1 MKTFSEN
8 QRTYAV
14 CKDETK
20 VEKMSLFEKLG
31 IVTNIWTKRMEG
43 GDRFE
48 DLARQFSDQG
58 FKDMEM
64 REGDYLRN
72 SEFGSLIGE
81 IEAAMRRYTDEQW
94 KTICDAIW
102 EGSQDSAVTAEDS
115 ALFAR
120 VSAFVEQAR
129 DLTLSFAMSHSWLS
143 APEDLEADNQ
153 QIIQAKKLAYLLCP
167 ANARLRIVGLAPTGG
182 LDPQAAVANAE
193 RYQSLLP
200 NCPMVFAVE
209 NSRQPA
215 TFTLDLAVRGG
226 ALLTYDEANTYRDDG
241 TTLNPPEKFWGAVKM
256 EDLTSVHFKQKTA
269 DGVLSQVGDGYVD
282 FAAIGRHLVAGDYR
296 GDLLLENTPTDQ
308 PLEDAIASR
317 AYLSSL
323 L

>member
-1 MKTFSEN
+1 
-8 QRTYAV
+8 
-14 CKDETK
+14 
-20 VEKMSLFEKLG
+20 MSIFEKLG
-31 IVTNIWTKRMEG
+31 IVTNIWTKRIDD

-48 DLARQFSDQG
+48 DLARQFGDHG
-58 FKDMEM
+58 FKDMEV

-72 SEFGSLIGE
+72 SEFGGLIGE
-81 IEAAMRRYTDEQW
+81 IEAAMGCYTDDQW
-94 KTICDAIW
+94 KAICDAIW
-102 EGSQDSAVTAEDS
+102 KGGQDPAVTADDGD
-115 ALFAR
+115 LFAR
-120 VSAFVEQAR
+120 VSAFVELAR
-129 DLTLSFAMSHSWLS
+129 DLKLSYAMSHSWLG
-143 APEDLEADNQ
+143 APENLEADTQ

-182 LDPQAAVANAE
+182 KADPQAAVANVE
-193 RYQSLLP
+193 RYRSLLP

-215 TFTLDLAVRGG
+215 TFTLDLAVQGG

-241 TTLNPPEKFWGAVKM
+241 TTVNPPEEFWSAVKM

-269 DGVLSQVGDGYVD
+269 DGVLTQVSDGYVD
-282 FAAIGRHLVAGDYR
+282 FAAIGKRLVAGGYK

-308 PLEDAIASR
+308 PLEDAVSSR
-317 AYLSSL
+317 VYLSSL

>member
-1 MKTFSEN
+1 
-8 QRTYAV
+8 
-14 CKDETK
+14 
-20 VEKMSLFEKLG
+20 MSIFEKLG
-31 IVTNIWTKRMEG
+31 IVTNIWTKRIDD

-48 DLARQFSDQG
+48 DLARQFGNHG
-58 FKDMEM
+58 FKDMEV

-72 SEFGSLIGE
+72 SEFGGLIGE
-81 IEAAMRRYTDEQW
+81 IEMAMGRYTDEQW
-94 KTICDAIW
+94 KAICDVIW
-102 EGSQDSAVTAEDS
+102 KGGQDPAVTAEDG

-120 VSAFVEQAR
+120 VSAFVELAR
-129 DLTLSFAMSHSWLS
+129 DLKLSYAMSHSWLA
-143 APEDLEADNQ
+143 APEDLEADTQ

-182 LDPQAAVANAE
+182 KTDPQAAVANVE
-193 RYQSLLP
+193 RYRSLLP

-215 TFTLDLAVRGG
+215 TFTLDLAVQGG

-241 TTLNPPEKFWGAVKM
+241 TTVNPPEEFWSTVKM

-269 DGVLSQVGDGYVD
+269 DGVLTQVGDGYVD
-282 FAAIGRHLVAGDYR
+282 FAAIGKRLVAGGYK

-308 PLEDAIASR
+308 PLEDAVSSR
-317 AYLSSL
+317 VYLSSL

>member
-1 MKTFSEN
+1 
-8 QRTYAV
+8 
-14 CKDETK
+14 
-20 VEKMSLFEKLG
+20 MSIFEKLG
-31 IVTNIWTKRMEG
+31 IVTNIWTKRIDD

-48 DLARQFSDQG
+48 DLARQFGDHG
-58 FKDMEM
+58 FKDMEV

-72 SEFGSLIGE
+72 SEFGGLIGE
-81 IEAAMRRYTDEQW
+81 IEAAMGRYTDDQW
-94 KTICDAIW
+94 KAICDAIW
-102 EGSQDSAVTAEDS
+102 KGGQDPAVTADDGD
-115 ALFAR
+115 LFAR
-120 VSAFVEQAR
+120 VSAFIELAR
-129 DLTLSFAMSHSWLS
+129 DLKLSYAMSHSWLG
-143 APEDLEADNQ
+143 APENLEADTQ

-182 LDPQAAVANAE
+182 KADPQAAVANVE
-193 RYQSLLP
+193 RYRSLLP

-215 TFTLDLAVRGG
+215 TFTLDLAVQGG

-241 TTLNPPEKFWGAVKM
+241 TTVNPPEEFWSAVKM

-269 DGVLSQVGDGYVD
+269 DGVLTQVSNGYVD
-282 FAAIGRHLVAGDYR
+282 FAAIGKRLVAGGYK

-308 PLEDAIASR
+308 PLEDAVSSR
-317 AYLSSL
+317 VYLSSL

>member
-1 MKTFSEN
+1 
-8 QRTYAV
+8 
-14 CKDETK
+14 
-20 VEKMSLFEKLG
+20 MSIFERLG
-31 IVTNIWTKRMEG
+31 IVTNIWTKRIDD

-48 DLARQFSDQG
+48 DLARQFGDHG
-58 FKDMEM
+58 FKDMEV

-81 IEAAMRRYTDEQW
+81 IEAAMGRYTDEGW
-94 KTICDAIW
+94 KGICDAIW
-102 EGSQDSAVTAEDS
+102 EGGQDPAVTAEDS
-115 ALFAR
+115 ALFER
-120 VSAFVEQAR
+120 VSAFVGLAR
-129 DLTLSFAMSHSWLS
+129 DLKLSYAMSHSWLA
-143 APEDLEADNQ
+143 APEDLEADTQ

-182 LDPQAAVANAE
+182 KTDPQAAVANVE
-193 RYQSLLP
+193 RYRSLLP

-215 TFTLDLAVRGG
+215 TFTLDLAVQGG

-241 TTLNPPEKFWGAVKM
+241 TTVNSPEEFWGAVKM

-269 DGVLSQVGDGYVD
+269 DGVLAQVSDGYVD
-282 FAAIGRHLVAGDYR
+282 FAAIGKRLEAGDYK

-308 PLEDAIASR
+308 PLEDAISSR
-317 AYLSSL
+317 VYLSSL

>member
-1 MKTFSEN
+1 M
-8 QRTYAV
+8 A
-14 CKDETK
+14 
-20 VEKMSLFEKLG
+20 LFERLG
-31 IVTNIWTKRMEG
+31 IVTNIWTQCMED

-48 DLARQFSDQG
+48 VLARQFGDEG
-58 FKDMEM
+58 FKDMEV

-81 IEAAMRRYTDEQW
+81 IEAAMERYTDEEW
-94 KTICDAIW
+94 KAICDAIW
-102 EGSQDSAVTAEDS
+102 NGNQDLGVTAGDN

-120 VSAFVEQAR
+120 VSVFVELAR
-129 DLTLSFAMSHSWLS
+129 TLTLSYAMSHSWLG

-153 QIIQAKKLAYLLCP
+153 QIIRAKKLAYLLCP

-182 LDPQAAVANAE
+182 KIDSQAAVANVK
-193 RYQSLLP
+193 RYRSLLP

-215 TFTLDLAVRGG
+215 TFTLDLAVQGG

-241 TTLNPPEKFWGAVKM
+241 TTVNPPEAFWGAVKM
-256 EDLTSVHFKQKTA
+256 ENLTSVHFKQKTA
-269 DGVLSQVGDGYVD
+269 NGVLSQVGDGYVD
-282 FAAIGRHLVAGDYR
+282 FAAIGKRLAAEDYR

-317 AYLSSL
+317 EYLSKL

>member
-1 MKTFSEN
+1 
-8 QRTYAV
+8 
-14 CKDETK
+14 
-20 VEKMSLFEKLG
+20 MSLFEKLG

-48 DLARQFSDQG
+48 DLARQFGDQG

-72 SEFGSLIGE
+72 SEFGRLIGE
-81 IEAAMRRYTDEQW
+81 IEAAMRRYTDGQW
-94 KTICDAIW
+94 KAICDAIW
-102 EGSQDSAVTAEDS
+102 EGGQDPAVTAEDS
-115 ALFAR
+115 ALFAC
-120 VSAFVEQAR
+120 VSAFVVQAR

-143 APEDLEADNQ
+143 APEDLEADTQ

-167 ANARLRIVGLAPTGG
+167 ANARLRIVGLASTGRKI
-182 LDPQAAVANAE
+182 DPQAAVANVE
-193 RYQSLLP
+193 RYRSLLP

-215 TFTLDLAVRGG
+215 TFTLDLAVQGG

-241 TTLNPPEKFWGAVKM
+241 TTLNPPEVFWNAVKM

-269 DGVLSQVGDGYVD
+269 DGVLTQVGDGYVD
-282 FAAIGRHLVAGDYR
+282 FAAIGKRLEAGDYK

-308 PLEDAIASR
+308 PLEDAISSR
-317 AYLSSL
+317 VYLSSL

>member
-1 MKTFSEN
+1 
-8 QRTYAV
+8 
-14 CKDETK
+14 
-20 VEKMSLFEKLG
+20 MSIFEKLG
-31 IVTNIWTKRMEG
+31 VVTNIWTKRIDD
-43 GDRFE
+43 GDPFE
-48 DLARQFSDQG
+48 DLARQFGDHG
-58 FKDMEM
+58 FKDMEV

-72 SEFGSLIGE
+72 SEFGGLIGE
-81 IEAAMRRYTDEQW
+81 VETAMGRYTDEQW
-94 KTICDAIW
+94 QTICDAIW
-102 EGSQDSAVTAEDS
+102 EGAQDPAVTVEDS
-115 ALFAR
+115 PLFKR
-120 VSAFVEQAR
+120 FSAFVELTR
-129 DLTLSFAMSHSWLS
+129 DLKLSYAMSHSWL
-143 APEDLEADNQ
+143 ATPEDLETDTQ

-182 LDPQAAVANAE
+182 KTDPQAAVANVK
-193 RYQSLLP
+193 RYRSLLP

-215 TFTLDLAVRGG
+215 TFTLDLAVQGG

-241 TTLNPPEKFWGAVKM
+241 TTVNPPEEFWNAVKM

-282 FAAIGRHLVAGDYR
+282 FAAIGKRLDVGGYK

-308 PLEDAIASR
+308 PLEDAVSSR
-317 AYLSSL
+317 IYLSSL

>member
-1 MKTFSEN
+1 
-8 QRTYAV
+8 
-14 CKDETK
+14 
-20 VEKMSLFEKLG
+20 MSLFERLG
-31 IVTNIWTKRMEG
+31 VVTNIWTKRIDD

-48 DLARQFSDQG
+48 DLVRQFGDHG
-58 FKDMEM
+58 FKDMEV

-72 SEFGSLIGE
+72 SEFGGLIGE
-81 IEAAMRRYTDEQW
+81 VEAAMGRYTDEQW
-94 KTICDAIW
+94 KAICDTIW

-129 DLTLSFAMSHSWLS
+129 DLTLSFAMSHSWLA
-143 APEDLEADNQ
+143 APEDLEADSQ

-167 ANARLRIVGLAPTGG
+167 SSARLRIVGLAPTGG
-182 LDPQAAVANAE
+182 KTDPQAAVANVK
-193 RYQSLLP
+193 RYRSLLP

-215 TFTLDLAVRGG
+215 TFTLDLAVQGG

-241 TTLNPPEKFWGAVKM
+241 TPVNSPEEFWSAVRM

-269 DGVLSQVGDGYVD
+269 DGVLTQVGDGYVD
-282 FAAIGRHLVAGDYR
+282 FEAIGKRLVAGNYK

-308 PLEDAIASR
+308 PLEDAILSR
-317 AYLSSL
+317 EYLSSL

>member
-1 MKTFSEN
+1 
-8 QRTYAV
+8 
-14 CKDETK
+14 
-20 VEKMSLFEKLG
+20 MSLFEKLG

-43 GDRFE
+43 GDHFE

-81 IEAAMRRYTDEQW
+81 IEAAMRRYTDGQW
-94 KTICDAIW
+94 KAICDAIW

-143 APEDLEADNQ
+143 APDDLEADTQ

-182 LDPQAAVANAE
+182 KMDPQAAVANVE
-193 RYQSLLP
+193 RYRSLLP

-215 TFTLDLAVRGG
+215 TFTLDLAVQGG

-241 TTLNPPEKFWGAVKM
+241 TTVNSPEEFWGAVKM

-269 DGVLSQVGDGYVD
+269 DGVLAQVSDGYVD
-282 FAAIGRHLVAGDYR
+282 FAAIGKRLEAGDYK

-308 PLEDAIASR
+308 PLEDAVSSR
-317 AYLSSL
+317 VYLSSL

>member
-1 MKTFSEN
+1 
-8 QRTYAV
+8 
-14 CKDETK
+14 
-20 VEKMSLFEKLG
+20 MSLFKRLG
-31 IVTNIWTKRMEG
+31 IVTNIWTKRMED

-48 DLARQFSDQG
+48 DLARQFGDQG
-58 FKDMEM
+58 FKDMEV

-72 SEFGSLIGE
+72 SEFGSLVGE
-81 IEAAMRRYTDEQW
+81 IEASMGRYTDEQW
-94 KTICDAIW
+94 KAICDAIW
-102 EGSQDSAVTAEDS
+102 GAGQDPAVTAEDS

-143 APEDLEADNQ
+143 APEDLEADTQ

-182 LDPQAAVANAE
+182 VDPQAAVANVE
-193 RYQSLLP
+193 RYRSLLP

-215 TFTLDLAVRGG
+215 TFTLDLAVQGG

-241 TTLNPPEKFWGAVKM
+241 TTVNPPEVFWNAVKM

-269 DGVLSQVGDGYVD
+269 DGVLTQVGDGYVD
-282 FAAIGRHLVAGDYR
+282 FAAIGKRLEAGDYK

-308 PLEDAIASR
+308 PLEDAVSSR
-317 AYLSSL
+317 VYLSSL

>member
-1 MKTFSEN
+1 
-8 QRTYAV
+8 
-14 CKDETK
+14 
-20 VEKMSLFEKLG
+20 MSIFEKLG
-31 IVTNIWTKRMEG
+31 VVTNIWTKRIDD

-48 DLARQFSDQG
+48 DLARQFGDHG
-58 FKDMEM
+58 FKDMEV

-72 SEFGSLIGE
+72 SEFGGLIGQVE
-81 IEAAMRRYTDEQW
+81 TAMGRYTDEQW
-94 KTICDAIW
+94 KAICDAIW
-102 EGSQDSAVTAEDS
+102 EGGQDAAVTVEDS
-115 ALFAR
+115 TLFKR
-120 VSAFVEQAR
+120 FSAFVELTR
-129 DLTLSFAMSHSWLS
+129 DLKLSYAMSHSWLA
-143 APEDLEADNQ
+143 APEDLETDTQ

-182 LDPQAAVANAE
+182 KTDPQAAVANVK
-193 RYQSLLP
+193 RYRALLP

-215 TFTLDLAVRGG
+215 TFTLDLAVQGG

-241 TTLNPPEKFWGAVKM
+241 TTVNPPEEFWSAVKM

-269 DGVLSQVGDGYVD
+269 DGVLSQVGNGYVD
-282 FAAIGRHLVAGDYR
+282 FAAIGKRLVTGGYQ

-308 PLEDAIASR
+308 PLEDAVSSR
-317 AYLSSL
+317 VYLSSL

>member
-1 MKTFSEN
+1 
-8 QRTYAV
+8 
-14 CKDETK
+14 
-20 VEKMSLFEKLG
+20 MSLFEKLG
-31 IVTNIWTKRMEG
+31 IVTNIWTKRIDG

-48 DLARQFSDQG
+48 DLARQFGDHG
-58 FKDMEM
+58 FKDMEV

-72 SEFGSLIGE
+72 SEFGALIGE
-81 IEAAMRRYTDEQW
+81 VEAAMGCYTDEQW
-94 KTICDAIW
+94 KAICDATW
-102 EGSQDSAVTAEDS
+102 EGGQDPAVTAGDS

-120 VSAFVEQAR
+120 VSTFVEQAR
-129 DLTLSFAMSHSWLS
+129 DLTLSYAMSHSWLA
-143 APEDLEADNQ
+143 APDDLEADSQ

-182 LDPQAAVANAE
+182 KMDPQAAVANVE
-193 RYQSLLP
+193 RYRSLLP

-215 TFTLDLAVRGG
+215 TFTLDLAVQGG

-241 TTLNPPEKFWGAVKM
+241 TTLNPPEEFWGAVKM
-256 EDLTSVHFKQKTA
+256 EDLTSVHFKQRTV
-269 DGVLSQVGDGYVD
+269 DGVLAQVGDGFVD
-282 FAAIGRHLVAGDYR
+282 FEAIGKRLEAGDYK

-308 PLEDAIASR
+308 PLEDAISSR
-317 AYLSSL
+317 VYLSSL